1 MIKKGSEKMNYER
14 LFNNFSWDEVRN
26 YYDGDPNGVFNMA
39 TEAVDRWAEKDPDR
53 IAIYWEDESGESDE
67 WTYGRLQEKSNQ
79 LANALQSMG
88 IKKGDRIAGLL
99 EKEREL
105 IVTIIATFK
114 IGAIY
119 VPLFTA
125 FGADAIMHRTTDS
138 GVSLVVTNKEQKE
151 KLADQEVP
159 FDMLLIDEPNE
170 AGQNFWEMIDTFSKE
185 FETVAT
191 KGDDIAIIQYTSGT
205 TGLPKGAMM
214 KHITV
219 FALYP
224 YFKYALHIEEDD
236 IFFGGADLGWSYGIG
251 PCFLGP
257 LCLGVK
263 NVMYRG
269 PFDITKTFEILGKYK
284 VTAFAHAPT
293 GYRAL
298 MAFGGPDAPEKFNI
312 KVKKFSSAGEPLDGE
327 VVEFFEKHYGRSIYD
342 HYGTTEAGLIINNY
356 NITDMETKPGSMG
369 LPSPGF
375 NIQLIDE
382 NGQAV
387 KQGEVGQIAVDTTS
401 EVFSFSGYWENE
413 EATKDAML
421 NDFYLTGDLARQDE
435 DHYFWFEGRADDV
448 IVSAGYRIG
457 PTEVEATLMQHPAVF
472 EAAVVGKLD
481 AEKGEIVKAFIVL
494 GENQEPSD
502 SLKEELSL
510 YVRDKLSKHQYPREI
525 EFIDQFP
532 KTQSGKIQR
541 YLLRERA

>member
-1 MIKKGSEKMNYER
+1 MNKVNYEA

-26 YYDGDPNGVFNMA
+26 YYDGDPKGVFNIA
-39 TEAVDRWAEKDPDR
+39 TEACDRWAEKEPER
-53 IAIYWEDESGESDE
+53 VAIYWEDESGESE
-67 WTYGRLQEKSNQ
+67 VWTYGKLQEKSNQ
-79 LANALQSMG
+79 LANALQSLG
-88 IKKGDRIAGLL
+88 IKQGDRIAGLL

-105 IVTIIATFK
+105 LVTIIATFK
-114 IGAIY
+114 LGAIY

-125 FGADAIMHRTTDS
+125 FGTDAIMHRTRDA
-138 GVSLVVTNKEQKE
+138 GVSLIITNKEQKE
-151 KLADQEVP
+151 KLTNEDVA
-159 FDMLLIDEPNE
+159 FNTLLIDEANE
-170 AGQNFWEMIDTFSKE
+170 AGQTFWEFIDTFPE
-185 FETVAT
+185 QFDTVKT
-191 KGDDIAIIQYTSGT
+191 KADDPAIIQYTSGT
-205 TGLPKGAMM
+205 TGLPKGATM
-214 KHITV
+214 KHVTV

-224 YFKYALHIEEDD
+224 YFKYALHIEEED

-269 PFDITKTFEILGKYK
+269 PFDITKTFELLDKYE

-298 MAFGGPDAPEKFNI
+298 MAFGGPEAPEKYNI

-327 VVEFFEKHYGRSIYD
+327 VVRFFEENYSRSIYD

-382 NGQAV
+382 HGERV
-387 KQGEVGQIAVDTTS
+387 KQGEVGQIAIDTTG
-401 EVFSFSGYWENE
+401 EIFSFSGYWENE
-413 EATKDAML
+413 EATKEAML
-421 NDFYLTGDLARQDE
+421 GDYYLTGDLARQDE
-435 DHYFWFEGRADDV
+435 DDYFWFEGRADDV
-448 IVSAGYRIG
+448 IVSSGYRIG
-457 PTEVEATLMQHPAVF
+457 PTEVEATLMQHSSVF
-472 EAAVVGKLD
+472 EAAVVGKPD

-494 GENQEPSD
+494 GENVEQSD

-510 YVRDKLSKHQYPREI
+510 FVKDKLSKHQYPQEI
-525 EFIDQFP
+525 EFIDEFP

-541 YLLRERA
+541 YLLREQV